1 MRAQKPARC
10 PPALSAA
17 LILAARIFAPGCAHG
32 LCIEEMKQAARVLAR
47 SVASE
52 TTSVSLGTRR
62 QPPGAASKERRTT
75 VPAYAKPFDQIPG
88 PKPSLPFI
96 GTSWQYTR
104 WGRYNLYQLHE
115 ASTDKYNRYGDLMK
129 EEYQWRRPVVHSF
142 NPEDFEVIFR
152 SQGRC
157 PVRPP
162 NEFVCKY
169 RTEHPLKYNSVGLS
183 NALGAEW
190 HTLRMAL
197 APVLLEM
204 RNIAE
209 LATWQEE
216 ICDDFAEY
224 VRWLRDPETLEV
236 SCIQDILSRLALE
249 SIFRLCLDTRLGC
262 LQPSQL
268 EQGEA
273 STVIAVAGQLF
284 SAYQELYYGL
294 PLWKYMHTSSY
305 QKYTEA
311 EDVLYKITLGYI
323 RQYAKKVSKD
333 HSLGSDKSLLQALLS
348 LNGLSEMD
356 IHLTIMD
363 FIAGGVF
370 TTSIAL
376 CFLLHHLA
384 SDRDVQ
390 EKLYAELKSGDKDI
404 SSCSYLRACIKE
416 SFRLSPTVPGVMRIL
431 PEEVVLSGYR
441 VPAGVPVFANSLV
454 TCRLEKYFPQPEQ
467 FRPERWLGEER
478 GLIHPFSLLP
488 FGHGARMCVGRR
500 FAELELMTA
509 AAKMVQNFIIE
520 PCTQHINTSYV
531 FVVVPSHPVGL
542 RFRDRN

>member
-1 MRAQKPARC
+1 M
-10 PPALSAA
+10 
-17 LILAARIFAPGCAHG
+17 IAHG
-32 LCIEEMKQAARVLAR
+32 ITKMKQAARALAR

-52 TTSVSLGTRR
+52 AVSLGTST
-62 QPPGAASKERRTT
+62 ASK
-75 VPAYAKPFDQIPG
+75 AKPFHQIPG

-115 ASTDKYNRYGDLMK
+115 ASTDKYYRYGDLMK

-142 NPEDFEVIFR
+142 NPDDFQVIFH
-152 SQGRC
+152 SQGRW

-162 NEFVCKY
+162 IEFVCKY
-169 RTEHPLKYNSVGLS
+169 RTDHPLKYNSVGLS
-183 NALGAEW
+183 NALDAEW
-190 HTLRMAL
+190 HKLRMAL
-197 APVLLEM
+197 APVLLQM

-216 ICDDFAEY
+216 ICNDFAEY
-224 VRWLRDPETLEV
+224 VRWLRDPNTLEV
-236 SCIQDILSRLALE
+236 GCVQDTLSRLALE

-262 LQPSQL
+262 LQASHN
-268 EQGEA
+268 EQGDA
-273 STVIAVAGQLF
+273 CTVIAVARQLF

-294 PLWKYMHTSSY
+294 PLWKYMRTSSY
-305 QKYTEA
+305 RKYTEA
-311 EDVLYKITLGYI
+311 EDILYKITLGYI
-323 RQYAKKVSKD
+323 QQYGKHASGD
-333 HSLGSDKSLLQALLS
+333 QSNKSLLRALLS
-348 LNGLSEMD
+348 LDRLSEMD
-356 IHLTIMD
+356 VHLTIMD
-363 FIAGGVF
+363 FIVGGIF

-384 SDRDVQ
+384 SNRDVQ
-390 EKLYAELKSGDKDI
+390 EKLYAELKSGDI
-404 SSCSYLRACIKE
+404 SNCSYLRACIKE

-441 VPAGVPVFANSLV
+441 VPAGIPVFANSLV
-454 TCRLEKYFPQPEQ
+454 TCRLEKYFPQPEEFQ
-467 FRPERWLGEER
+467 PERWLGESR

-500 FAELELMTA
+500 FAEMELMTA

-520 PCTQHINTSYV
+520 PCTEHINTSYV
-531 FVVVPSHPVGL
+531 FVVVPSHPVRL
-542 RFRDRN
+542 RFLDRN